1 MKFIHSILLLILF
14 VGVSCKFDTKEED
27 SSKKTDSL
35 AVISNRISNSIGETL
50 IPSALEE
57 VKNWKEYE
65 EVDKFMLQFYSITP
79 TEALSN
85 AKELST
91 LVGQMKDSIRV
102 EKFKELSVVS
112 RLNVLHNQTLRLAD
126 MATIST
132 ITNEEVKDE
141 VEKIVLLYSSLNSK
155 INTIYKSEEI
165 QNNLE
170 FDVEAPIVE
179 ETSEKVLPKPFIRP
193 DKRNDLK
200 KQ

>member
-14 VGVSCKFDTKEED
+14 VGISCKYNTKDED

-57 VKNWKEYE
+57 VKNWKEYV

-141 VEKIVLLYSSLNSK
+141 VEKIVLLYGSLNAK
-155 INTIYKSEEI
+155 INTIYKTEEI

-170 FDVEAPIVE
+170 FDAEAPIME
-179 ETSEKVLPKPFIRP
+179 ETGEKVLPKPFISP
-193 DKRNDLK
+193 DKRNVLK